1 MVLVPAVVLAL
12 VLAYVPRLR
21 PWQSEVAPAP
31 APSSSGDHAP
41 PEDRVRL
48 SGRVVDSE
56 GEPVDGARVVAYSG
70 SRALKVGEQ
79 TSASH
84 GAYAFE
90 LDPGRFVLVAEHDE
104 KGVVASADLMLGQ
117 GTEMRNLVL
126 ALGPVHTILGKIT
139 SEEGTP
145 VAGASVKVDGPAWLR
160 REATSEADGGYK
172 VLRVPSLEATLRV
185 VAPGYQAA
193 SVKLHARGQTGEEVL
208 DIKLAKESDVE
219 GQVLDPERNP
229 LRAGVVAC
237 DGKEPGQRLASAA
250 DGKFKLSREFAR
262 CPLVAYHDHFSPSE
276 PVIPERGPVEL
287 RLRAGGG
294 IAGLVVEESGRPV
307 PSFYVGIESFV
318 PSFGER
324 LSLRPGEPRT
334 FGDAGGVFN
343 LDRLTPGS
351 YVLSVGAEGRSLVRS
366 PSIEV
371 QAGQITRGVRIVLP
385 QGGSIEGQV
394 FDEEKR
400 APLAAARI
408 SFDSSSSVP
417 HSGSS
422 PATSDEA
429 GKFRLEGAPTGPFTL
444 RIEHEGYRTRLLAG
458 LRVASGDVLRQ
469 EIGLKR
475 SGDGGVG
482 LDFVGIG
489 SSMEHT
495 REGLRFREV
504 FEGSPAEK
512 AGVRAGDLLR
522 RIDGQSIEGLSLAD
536 AIQRL
541 RGEKGSR
548 VSVTVER
555 PPSGDYIDTTIT
567 RDEIVR

>member
-1 MVLVPAVVLAL
+1 
-12 VLAYVPRLR
+12 
-21 PWQSEVAPAP
+21 
-31 APSSSGDHAP
+31 
-41 PEDRVRL
+41 
-48 SGRVVDSE
+48 
-56 GEPVDGARVVAYSG
+56 
-70 SRALKVGEQ
+70 
-79 TSASH
+79 
-84 GAYAFE
+84 
-90 LDPGRFVLVAEHDE
+90 
-104 KGVVASADLMLGQ
+104 
-117 GTEMRNLVL
+117 
-126 ALGPVHTILGKIT
+126 
-139 SEEGTP
+139 
-145 VAGASVKVDGPAWLR
+145 
-160 REATSEADGGYK
+160 
-172 VLRVPSLEATLRV
+172 
-185 VAPGYQAA
+185 
-193 SVKLHARGQTGEEVL
+193 
-208 DIKLAKESDVE
+208 
-219 GQVLDPERNP
+219 
-229 LRAGVVAC
+229 
-237 DGKEPGQRLASAA
+237 
-250 DGKFKLSREFAR
+250 
-262 CPLVAYHDHFSPSE
+262 
-276 PVIPERGPVEL
+276 
-287 RLRAGGG
+287 
-294 IAGLVVEESGRPV
+294 
-307 PSFYVGIESFV
+307 
-318 PSFGER
+318 
-324 LSLRPGEPRT
+324 
-334 FGDAGGVFN
+334 
-343 LDRLTPGS
+343 
-351 YVLSVGAEGRSLVRS
+351 VRS